1 MYTVTMRMFAAAAL
15 VVALL
20 ALAWL
25 AYDAGSRGRETA
37 PGSPAAAAAPA
48 GGPVAE
54 APTTAQAPPA
64 PEEAS
69 LPHTKLPLRL
79 VATVVR
85 ENPALSLA
93 TVEDLARTGHQ
104 VMSEGQRFDAH
115 PQASL
120 VSIERGRVILDNDGV
135 REQLV
140 LDHSDRAPLDVAA
153 YEPTPEQREYRRDMA
168 RRLREITDAG
178 EDYLG
183 RGERT
188 GLLAEGD
195 VSAVY
200 EDGELVGVR
209 IDNVRADGLYD
220 RFGIRNGDVVTSIN
234 GVPLG
239 SPTAM
244 AEVLSEVAL
253 SDVLKIGVQPDGNG
267 PLKSIEVPTEAL
279 QEFESPTGN

>member
-1 MYTVTMRMFAAAAL
+1 MRRVAVATCL
-15 VVALL
+15 VLALL
-20 ALAWL
+20 ALGWL
-25 AYDAGSRGRETA
+25 VRDGGSRGREPARDVSSVAVPTTGEPTA
-37 PGSPAAAAAPA
+37 AGPAPA
-48 GGPVAE
+48 RS
-54 APTTAQAPPA
+54 APE

-69 LPHTKLPLRL
+69 LPYTKLPLRL

-93 TVEDLARTGHQ
+93 TVEDLERTAHQ
-104 VMSEGQRFDAH
+104 VMSEGQSFDAH
-115 PQASL
+115 PKATL

-153 YEPTPEQREYRRDMA
+153 YEITPEQRAYRRDLA
-168 RRLREITDAG
+168 RRLRDITDAG

-195 VSAVY
+195 VSPFY
-200 EDGELVGVR
+200 EGDELVGVR
-209 IDNVRADGLYD
+209 IDNVRPDGLYD
-220 RFGIRNGDVVTSIN
+220 RYGIRNGDVVTSIN
-234 GVPLG
+234 GIPLG
-239 SPTAM
+239 SPTAA

-253 SDVLKIGVQPDGNG
+253 SDVLEVEVLPAEGNG
-267 PLKSIEVPTEAL
+267 PPEVFEVPTEAL
-279 QEFESPTGN
+279 QALDTQSGN